1 MTDEPKEDPS
11 KKLRKLLGSQS
22 PLSKLPKVKS
32 GSASFLPASED
43 DKDEDVSA
51 TKAADVHP
59 KPVKIVQAPASTTKL
74 KTASAPNG
82 RKSFFGPAFWTAA
95 SILSLTVNLIL
106 IIVLIVLGVGLSRLG
121 LTVSS
126 MLNMGTELLGGLYGN
141 FEKMDRAHIRTTIEV
156 NTTIPVQFDLQLNQ
170 QTDVVLSQDVTI
182 NNALVTVN
190 TGGLNITRANTTI
203 VLPQGTILPILL
215 NLTVPV
221 DTTVP
226 ISIIVPV
233 DIPLAQTELHEP
245 FSGLQDVVRPFYCM
259 INPSALN
266 LDGNLICR

>member
-1 MTDEPKEDPS
+1 MTDEPREDPA
-11 KKLRKLLGSQS
+11 KKLRKLTGTPS
-22 PLSKLPKVKS
+22 PLSKLPKGKPAE
-32 GSASFLPASED
+32 ASFLSESGRGREENVFTKNVDATPKPIKPVQISASTP
-43 DKDEDVSA
+43 K
-51 TKAADVHP
+51 P
-59 KPVKIVQAPASTTKL
+59 KPVSVPKD
-74 KTASAPNG
+74 
-82 RKSFFGPAFWTAA
+82 RKSIFGPTFWTTA

-106 IIVLIVLGVGLSRLG
+106 IIVLIVLGIGLNRLG
-121 LTVSS
+121 LSVSS
-126 MLNMGTELLGGLYGN
+126 MLTMGTDLLGGLYGN
-141 FEKMDRAHIRTTIEV
+141 FEKMDRANIRTVIEV
-156 NTTIPVQFDLQLNQ
+156 NTTIPVQFDLALNQ
-170 QTDVVLSQDVTI
+170 QTNVILSEDVAI

-203 VLPQGTILPILL
+203 VLPQGTSLPVLL

-226 ISIIVPV
+226 VSIIVPV

-259 INPSALN
+259 IDPNAVN